1 MADTK
6 ISDLT
11 AVTTPAG
18 TDEFAVN
25 QGGTSKKMT
34 LNQIQG
40 FSFTGG
46 DYAPGSFTV
55 ADGSYALMVKQLQ
68 LTGSQRAT
76 LAGTARLRI
85 D

>member
-11 AVTTPAG
+11 AVTTPAT

-25 QGGTSKKMT
+25 QGGVSKKMT
-34 LNQIQG
+34 LAQIQSFG
-40 FSFTGG
+40 FTGG
-46 DYAPGSFTV
+46 EYAPGSFTV
-55 ADGSYALMVKQLQ
+55 ATGNFVMMVKNLTLTSTQQVVLQ
-68 LTGSQRAT
+68 
-76 LAGTARLRI
+76 GTARLRI

>member
-18 TDEFAVN
+18 TDQFAVN
-25 QGGTSKKMT
+25 QGGVSKQET
-34 LNQIQG
+34 LTQIQA
-40 FSFTGG
+40 FIFTAGA
-46 DYAPGSFTV
+46 YAPGSFTV
-55 ADGSYALMVKQLQ
+55 ADGHFALMVKQLQ
-68 LTGSQRAT
+68 LTGTQRVT

>member
-11 AVTTPAG
+11 AVVTPAG

-25 QGGTSKKMT
+25 QAGVSKKMT
-34 LNQIQG
+34 LNQVQS

-55 ADGSYALMVKQLQ
+55 ATGSFALMVKNLT
-68 LTGSQRAT
+68 LTGSQQVA
-76 LAGTARLRI
+76 LQGTARLRI

>member
-25 QGGTSKKMT
+25 QAGTSKKMT
-34 LNQIQG
+34 LNQIQS

-55 ADGSYALMVKQLQ
+55 ATGSFALMVKQLTI
-68 LTGSQRAT
+68 TGTQVVT
-76 LAGTARLRI
+76 LNGTARLRI